1 MVKSDHG
8 SQTDFELDLSLL
20 NTNWHQIVGEC
31 LRILKPHQFL
41 HLNNSDNKIS
51 SLQVFWGV
59 RHNYLLNN
67 IGLNCV

>member
-1 MVKSDHG
+1 MVKGDHG

-51 SLQVFWGV
+51 FPAGLLGSETQLSLE
-59 RHNYLLNN
+59 
-67 IGLNCV
+67 